1 MKYFSYIINSLFFLL
16 SILIPKKKNLI
27 IFGCRTGRRYADNSR
42 YLFLYLNKFYKK
54 KFNCVWITREKKV
67 LNIIRKQG
75 FKCYYINSL
84 KGCLLSLIANW
95 TIFDTSPLDV
105 NSFLSKFSKNIHL
118 WHGILIKRISAK
130 KYKNVYNFKIYKIL
144 NRLTSFF
151 YPKYFCYPNY
161 KFSYQIIDHYPINMY
176 KLLLSNQ
183 PRNIM
188 LLNSINNEELNIFRT
203 KKEQNLY
210 NKIKK
215 TKKKIIGYF
224 PTWRNDNENELFPG
238 LKNLDQLKKLNN
250 ILKKNNYLLLIKKH
264 SNSYKQDKHRLY
276 NYSPEMSKVWKNI
289 SKYKNFLSI
298 DYDIDLNSIL
308 SNCDILI
315 SDYSGVIMDFLLLDK
330 PIFLY
335 TPDIKKYKKKTGLL
349 FDYNKIKIGP
359 IINNYPQLLKTTAL
373 YLKNTE
379 HSDKKYRKKRNIFKN
394 QIFKTDEPFKN
405 IIKVLSTN

>member
-1 MKYFSYIINSLFFLL
+1 
-16 SILIPKKKNLI
+16 
-27 IFGCRTGRRYADNSR
+27 
-42 YLFLYLNKFYKK
+42 
-54 KFNCVWITREKKV
+54 
-67 LNIIRKQG
+67 
-75 FKCYYINSL
+75 
-84 KGCLLSLIANW
+84 
-95 TIFDTSPLDV
+95 
-105 NSFLSKFSKNIHL
+105 
-118 WHGILIKRISAK
+118 
-130 KYKNVYNFKIYKIL
+130 
-144 NRLTSFF
+144 
-151 YPKYFCYPNY
+151 
-161 KFSYQIIDHYPINMY
+161 
-176 KLLLSNQ
+176 
-183 PRNIM
+183 
-188 LLNSINNEELNIFRT
+188 
-203 KKEQNLY
+203 
-210 NKIKK
+210 
-215 TKKKIIGYF
+215 
-224 PTWRNDNENELFPG
+224 
-238 LKNLDQLKKLNN
+238 
-250 ILKKNNYLLLIKKH
+250 
-264 SNSYKQDKHRLY
+264 
-276 NYSPEMSKVWKNI
+276 MSKVWKNI